1 MKFEQEFL
9 NVIRARFKEIKRL
22 GDRTLDQLSDDDMH
36 WRYNESSNTIA
47 VLAKHLRGNMY
58 SRWTDVFT
66 SDGEK
71 ADRGRDDEF
80 EDDLHSKAD
89 VIAAWEDGWQVF
101 FNALNSFTVD
111 DLLRTQKIRGEDH
124 TILDALERQHTH
136 YATHIGQ
143 MMFIGKQI
151 KGEDWQSLSIPKGKS
166 EEYLKW

>member
-22 GDRTLDQLSDDDMH
+22 GDRTLEQLSDDDMH
-36 WRYNESSNTIA
+36 WRYNETSNTIA
-47 VLAKHLRGNMY
+47 VLAKHLRDNMY
-58 SRWTDVFT
+58 SRWTNVFT

-89 VIAAWEDGWQVF
+89 VIAAWEDGWQ
-101 FNALNSFTVD
+101 
-111 DLLRTQKIRGEDH
+111 
-124 TILDALERQHTH
+124 
-136 YATHIGQ
+136 
-143 MMFIGKQI
+143 
-151 KGEDWQSLSIPKGKS
+151 SLSIPKGKS